1 MDPNI
6 LHLAFAGGLTLVL
19 VIITALLW
27 RSAQVKTVFWWI
39 GLCLV
44 PMAVYLAG
52 LAPAVVGAYDTL
64 RLWWGTLSFTP
75 VVWTGLVLG
84 GLAAALMLGSRMIP
98 SESYRDRRAAKKAA
112 KSGAVAPGKGTSA
125 AGAVGRG
132 ASGTAVAPRPSPA
145 ASSPAPAAAPA
156 PRPAAGSGATS
167 GSGAASGT
175 EDFDEVADILRKRG
189 IS

>member
-1 MDPNI
+1 M
-6 LHLAFAGGLTLVL
+6 L

-84 GLAAALMLGSRMIP
+84 GLAALLMLGSRMIP
-98 SESYRDRRAAKKAA
+98 SESYRDRRVANKAA
-112 KSGAVAPGKGTSA
+112 KAGAVAPGKGTSA

-145 ASSPAPAAAPA
+145 APPAPA
-156 PRPAAGSGATS
+156 PRPAAAGSGATS